1 MEEMTTIAPGNHERG
16 KYGGIFNWGH
26 GYFTILVAL
35 VDPDLGSGLSGEEYT
50 KDVGLVCVS
59 GD

>member
-1 MEEMTTIAPGNHERG
+1 LRLGTIKMG
-16 KYGGIFNWGH
+16 KYGGILTRGH

-35 VDPDLGSGLSGEEYT
+35 VDPDLGGGLSGEEYT